1 MPLRVIV
8 AEDAVLL
15 REGLVG
21 LLQRF
26 GHETLAAVGDAD
38 ALVEAVHRDR
48 PDLVITDVRMPPSHG
63 DDGLRAAVA
72 LRESHTRLPVVV
84 LSQYV
89 ERSYAVRLLDSYDGA
104 AVGYL
109 LKERVGAVA
118 DFMSALDRVAAGGTV
133 VDPEVIHQLVK
144 LRPDP
149 LERLSAREK
158 EVLSLMA
165 EGRSNAN
172 LAAHLFVSEAAIN
185 KHIGSIFNKLDLPV
199 YTDGHRRVLAVLAFL
214 RA

>member
-15 REGLVG
+15 REGLVS

-26 GHETLAAVGDAD
+26 GHETLAAVGSAD
-38 ALVEAVHRDR
+38 ALLEAVHHDR
-48 PDLVITDVRMPPSHG
+48 PDLVITDVRMPPGEG

-72 LRESHTRLPVVV
+72 LRETYPRLPVLV

-89 ERSYAVRLLDSYDGA
+89 ERSYAVRLLDSCGGA

-118 DFMSALDRVAAGGTV
+118 DFMAALDRVAGGGTV
-133 VDPEVIHQLVK
+133 VDPEVIHQLVR
-144 LRPDP
+144 LRHDP

-172 LAAHLFVSEAAIN
+172 LAAQLFISEAAVN
-185 KHIGSIFNKLDLPV
+185 KHIGNIFNKLDLPV
-199 YTDGHRRVLAVLAFL
+199 DTDGHRRVLAVLAFL

>member
-1 MPLRVIV
+1 MPLRVIL
-8 AEDAVLL
+8 AEDSVLL

-26 GHETLAAVGDAD
+26 GHETLAVVGDAD
-38 ALVEAVHRDR
+38 ALVAAVHRDP
-48 PDLVITDVRMPPSHG
+48 PDLVVTDVRMPPANG

-72 LRESHTRLPVVV
+72 LRETHPGLPVLV

-89 ERSYAVRLLDSYDGA
+89 ERSYALRLLDSCNGA

-118 DFMSALDRVAAGGTV
+118 DFMASLDRVAAGGTV
-133 VDPEVIHQLVK
+133 VDPEVIHQLLN

-165 EGRSNAN
+165 EGRTNAN
-172 LAAHLFVSEAAIN
+172 LAAHLFISEAAIN

>member
-1 MPLRVIV
+1 MPLRLIV

-26 GHETLAAVGDAD
+26 GHVATAAVGDAD
-38 ALVEAVHRDR
+38 ALAEAVREDP
-48 PDLVITDVRMPPSHG
+48 PDLVVTDVRMPPSNG
-63 DDGLRAAVA
+63 DDGLRAAVQ
-72 LRESHTRLPVVV
+72 LREEIPGLPVLV

-89 ERSYAVRLLDSYDGA
+89 ERSYAMRLLDSCGGIG
-104 AVGYL
+104 VGYL
-109 LKERVGAVA
+109 LKERIGAVTE
-118 DFMSALDRVAAGGTV
+118 FMAAVDRVAASGAV
-133 VDPEVIHQLVK
+133 VDPEVVRQLLQ
-144 LRPDP
+144 LRQDP
-149 LERLSAREK
+149 LERLSVRER

-172 LAAHLFVSEAAIN
+172 LAAELFISEAAVN
-185 KHIGSIFNKLDLPV
+185 KHIGNVFSKLELPTD
-199 YTDGHRRVLAVLAFL
+199 TDGHRRVLAVLAFL

>member
-15 REGLVG
+15 REGLVS

-38 ALVEAVHRDR
+38 ALVEAVHRHR
-48 PDLVITDVRMPPSHG
+48 PDLVITDVRMPPG
-63 DDGLRAAVA
+63 NADDGLRAAVA
-72 LRESHTRLPVVV
+72 LREDHAGLPVLV

-89 ERSYAVRLLDSYDGA
+89 ERSYAMRLLDSWNGT

-109 LKERVGAVA
+109 LKERVGAVT
-118 DFMSALDRVAAGGTV
+118 DFMAALDRVATGGTV
-133 VDPEVIHQLVK
+133 VDPEVIHQLVS

-149 LERLSAREK
+149 LERLTAREK

-165 EGRSNAN
+165 EGCANAN
-172 LAAHLFVSEAAIN
+172 MAARLFISEAAVN
-185 KHIGSIFNKLDLPV
+185 KHIGNIFNKLDLPV
-199 YTDGHRRVLAVLAFL
+199 DMDGHRRVLAVLAFL